1 MEQAPMQ
8 KPKGKNKHASSQI
21 TKHINPKMT
30 SQPYNGK
37 SFVQTHKK
45 VWPSQWSVILRKYYS
60 NILLQC
66 KKLGCPFPAKTQWK
80 TMSINSALIL
90 AWSILCFATQV
101 PCWQL
106 FCYLRS
112 VLKLCPQG
120 IVVLHQWLGRGL
132 GWKSTETTKKR
143 KVLGS
148 RPQIQ
153 VGKISYVLIPKN
165 TTIKRVTPSATFSTK
180 CSSNGPGPEG
190 RLEPGSIGKSIS
202 VYNQNLGI
210 LQTYSIPIL

>member
-1 MEQAPMQ
+1 MVGNFA
-8 KPKGKNKHASSQI
+8 
-21 TKHINPKMT
+21 
-30 SQPYNGK
+30 Y
-37 SFVQTHKK
+37 
-45 VWPSQWSVILRKYYS
+45 KYYS

-80 TMSINSALIL
+80 TMSIDSALIL

-153 VGKISYVLIPKN
+153 VGKISYVLIPRN